1 MTSET
6 IRIGTRSSALALWQ
20 AEFVQNQL
28 HDLGYATE
36 IVPISS
42 EGDLNLTQP
51 IYQMGLTGVFT
62 KTLDAALLTKQIDIA
77 VHSMKDVP
85 TQLAEGIVP
94 YAVLQRGDHRDV
106 LVLNPKK
113 EQSMKIG
120 TGSLRRKAQWLRKN
134 PNYQVENLRG
144 NIQRRIQKL
153 EESSWEGAIFAQA
166 GLERMNMDGHQLVN
180 LDYMIP
186 APAQGALLIVG
197 LKEQLEKFK
206 GVTNLNHRDTALCT
220 SVERDFLKT
229 LEGGCSSPVGA
240 YAFVDKDTLCFK
252 GGLYSLNGQEAIE
265 VEREIPLSQAA
276 QIGCDLAQEIRNNGG
291 IELLKAI
298 QDEKDH

>member
-28 HDLGYATE
+28 NDLGYSTE

-85 TQLAEGIVP
+85 TQLAEGIAP
-94 YAVLQRGDHRDV
+94 YAVLKRGDHRDV

-113 EQSMKIG
+113 EQSLIIG

-166 GLERMNMDGHQLVN
+166 GLERMNMAGHQLVN

-206 GVTNLNHRDTALCT
+206 GVTNLNHSDTALCT

>member
-28 HDLGYATE
+28 NDLGYATE

-62 KTLDAALLTKQIDIA
+62 KTLDAALLTKRIDIA

-85 TQLAEGIVP
+85 TQLAEGIAP

-106 LVLNPKK
+106 LVLNSKK
-113 EQSMKIG
+113 EQSLKIG

-166 GLERMNMDGHQLVN
+166 GLERMNMAGHQLVN

-206 GVTNLNHRDTALCT
+206 GVTNLNHSDTALCT

>member
-28 HDLGYATE
+28 NDLGYATE

-85 TQLAEGIVP
+85 TQLAEGIAP
-94 YAVLQRGDHRDV
+94 YAVLKRGDHRDV

-113 EQSMKIG
+113 EQSLIIG

-153 EESSWEGAIFAQA
+153 QESSWEGAIFAQA
-166 GLERMNMDGHQLVN
+166 GLERMNMAGHQLVN

-206 GVTNLNHRDTALCT
+206 GVTNLNHSDTALCT

-252 GGLYSLNGQEAIE
+252 GGLYSLNGQEAIQ

>member
-28 HDLGYATE
+28 NDLGYSTE

-85 TQLAEGIVP
+85 TQLAEGIAP
-94 YAVLQRGDHRDV
+94 YAVLKRGNHRDV

-113 EQSMKIG
+113 EQSLIIG

-166 GLERMNMDGHQLVN
+166 GLERMNMAGHQLVN

-206 GVTNLNHRDTALCT
+206 GVTNLNHSDTALCT

>member
-28 HDLGYATE
+28 NDLGYATE

-62 KTLDAALLTKQIDIA
+62 KTLDAALLTKRIDIA

-85 TQLAEGIVP
+85 TQLAEGIIP
-94 YAVLQRGDHRDV
+94 YAVLQRGNHRDV

-113 EQSMKIG
+113 EQSLKIG

-144 NIQRRIQKL
+144 NLQRRIQKL

-186 APAQGALLIVG
+186 APAQGALFIVG
-197 LKEQLEKFK
+197 LEEQLEKFK
-206 GVTNLNHRDTALCT
+206 GVTNLNHSNTALCT
-220 SVERDFLKT
+220 RVERDFLKT

-240 YAFVDKDTLCFK
+240 YAFVYKNTLCFK

-265 VEREIPLSQAA
+265 VEREIPLTRAA
-276 QIGCDLAQEIRNNGG
+276 QIGWDLAHEIRNNGG

>member
-28 HDLGYATE
+28 NDLGYATE

-113 EQSMKIG
+113 EQSLKIG

-206 GVTNLNHRDTALCT
+206 GVTNLNHSDTALCT

>member
-20 AEFVQNQL
+20 AAFVQNQL
-28 HDLGYATE
+28 NDLGYATE
-36 IVPISS
+36 IIPISS
-42 EGDLNLTQP
+42 EGDLNLTRP

-62 KTLDAALLTKQIDIA
+62 KTLDAALLTKRIDIA

-85 TQLAEGIVP
+85 TQLAEGIIP
-94 YAVLQRGDHRDV
+94 YAVIQRGDHRDV

-113 EQSMKIG
+113 EQSLKIG

-153 EESSWEGAIFAQA
+153 QESSWEGAIFAQA
-166 GLERMNMDGHQLVN
+166 GLQRMNMDGHQLVN

-186 APAQGALLIVG
+186 APAQGALFIVG
-197 LKEQLEKFK
+197 RKEKLNKFK
-206 GVTNLNHRDTALCT
+206 GVTNLNHYDTALCT

-240 YAFVDKDTLCFK
+240 YAFVDKNTLCFR

-265 VEREIPLSQAA
+265 VEREIPLTRAA
-276 QIGCDLAQEIRNNGG
+276 KIGFDLAHEIRKNGG

>member
-28 HDLGYATE
+28 NDLGYATE

-62 KTLDAALLTKQIDIA
+62 KTLDAALLTKRIDIA

-85 TQLAEGIVP
+85 THLAEGIVT
-94 YAVLQRGDHRDV
+94 YAVLQRGEHRDV

-113 EQSMKIG
+113 EQSLKIG

-166 GLERMNMDGHQLVN
+166 GLERMNMEEHQLVI

-206 GVTNLNHRDTALCT
+206 GVTNLNHSDTALCT

-240 YAFVDKDTLCFK
+240 YAFVDKDTLFFK

>member
-28 HDLGYATE
+28 IDLGYATE

-113 EQSMKIG
+113 EQSLIIG

-153 EESSWEGAIFAQA
+153 QESSWEGAIFAQA
-166 GLERMNMDGHQLVN
+166 GLERMNMAGHQLVN

-206 GVTNLNHRDTALCT
+206 GVTNLNHSDTALCT

-252 GGLYSLNGQEAIE
+252 GGLYSLNGQEAIQ

>member
-1 MTSET
+1 MTSEP

-28 HDLGYATE
+28 NDLGYATE

-85 TQLAEGIVP
+85 TQLAEGIAP
-94 YAVLQRGDHRDV
+94 YAVLKRGNHRDV

-113 EQSMKIG
+113 EQSLIIG

-166 GLERMNMDGHQLVN
+166 GLERMNMAGHQLVN

-206 GVTNLNHRDTALCT
+206 GVTNLNHSDTALCT

>member
-1 MTSET
+1 MTSEP

-28 HDLGYATE
+28 NDLGYATE

-62 KTLDAALLTKQIDIA
+62 KTLDAALITKRIDIA

-94 YAVLQRGDHRDV
+94 YAVLQRGEHRDV
-106 LVLNPKK
+106 LVLNSKK
-113 EQSMKIG
+113 EQSLKIG

-153 EESSWEGAIFAQA
+153 EESTWEGAIFAQA

-197 LKEQLEKFK
+197 LKERLEKFE

-240 YAFVDKDTLCFK
+240 YAFVDKDTICFK

>member
-1 MTSET
+1 MTSEI

-28 HDLGYATE
+28 IDLGYATE

-85 TQLAEGIVP
+85 TQLAEGIAP
-94 YAVLQRGDHRDV
+94 YAVLKRGDHRDV

-113 EQSMKIG
+113 EQSLIIG
-120 TGSLRRKAQWLRKN
+120 TGSLRRKAQWLRQN

-153 EESSWEGAIFAQA
+153 QESSWEGAIFAQA
-166 GLERMNMDGHQLVN
+166 GLERMNMAGHQLVD

-206 GVTNLNHRDTALCT
+206 GVTNLNHSDTALCT

>member
-1 MTSET
+1 MTSEI

-28 HDLGYATE
+28 NDLGYATE

-85 TQLAEGIVP
+85 TQLAEGIAP
-94 YAVLQRGDHRDV
+94 YAVLKRGNHRDV

-113 EQSMKIG
+113 EQSLIIG

-166 GLERMNMDGHQLVN
+166 GLERMNMAGHQLVN

-206 GVTNLNHRDTALCT
+206 GVTNLNHSDTALCT

>member
-28 HDLGYATE
+28 NDLGYSTE

-85 TQLAEGIVP
+85 TQLAEGIAP
-94 YAVLQRGDHRDV
+94 YAVLKRGDHRDV

-113 EQSMKIG
+113 EQSLIIG

-166 GLERMNMDGHQLVN
+166 GLERMNMAGHQLVN

-206 GVTNLNHRDTALCT
+206 GVTNLNHSDTALCT

-240 YAFVDKDTLCFK
+240 YAFLDKDTLCFK

>member
-1 MTSET
+1 MYLCL
-6 IRIGTRSSALALWQ
+6 I
-20 AEFVQNQL
+20 
-28 HDLGYATE
+28 
-36 IVPISS
+36 
-42 EGDLNLTQP
+42 
-51 IYQMGLTGVFT
+51 
-62 KTLDAALLTKQIDIA
+62 
-77 VHSMKDVP
+77 
-85 TQLAEGIVP
+85 
-94 YAVLQRGDHRDV
+94 
-106 LVLNPKK
+106 PKK
-113 EQSMKIG
+113 EQSLIIG

-153 EESSWEGAIFAQA
+153 EESSWKGAIFAQA
-166 GLERMNMDGHQLVN
+166 GLERMNMAGHQLVN

-206 GVTNLNHRDTALCT
+206 GVTNLNHSDTALCT

>member
-1 MTSET
+1 
-6 IRIGTRSSALALWQ
+6 
-20 AEFVQNQL
+20 
-28 HDLGYATE
+28 
-36 IVPISS
+36 
-42 EGDLNLTQP
+42 
-51 IYQMGLTGVFT
+51 
-62 KTLDAALLTKQIDIA
+62 
-77 VHSMKDVP
+77 
-85 TQLAEGIVP
+85 
-94 YAVLQRGDHRDV
+94 
-106 LVLNPKK
+106 VLNPKK
-113 EQSMKIG
+113 EQSLIIG

-166 GLERMNMDGHQLVN
+166 GLERMNMAGHQLVN

-206 GVTNLNHRDTALCT
+206 GVTNLNHSDTALCT

-240 YAFVDKDTLCFK
+240 YAFVDKDVLCFK

>member
-28 HDLGYATE
+28 NDLGYATE

-42 EGDLNLTQP
+42 VGDLNLTQP

-85 TQLAEGIVP
+85 TQLAEGIAP
-94 YAVLQRGDHRDV
+94 YAVLKRGDHRDV

-113 EQSMKIG
+113 EQSLIIG

-153 EESSWEGAIFAQA
+153 EESSWKGAIFAQA
-166 GLERMNMDGHQLVN
+166 GLERMNMAGHQLVN

-206 GVTNLNHRDTALCT
+206 GVTKLNHSDTSLCT

-265 VEREIPLSQAA
+265 VEREIPLS
-276 QIGCDLAQEIRNNGG
+276 GCSNRLRFGAGNTKQWRNRTIKSHSG
-291 IELLKAI
+291 
-298 QDEKDH
+298 

>member
-28 HDLGYATE
+28 NDLGYSTE

-62 KTLDAALLTKQIDIA
+62 KTLDAALLTKRIDIA

-85 TQLAEGIVP
+85 TQLAEGIAP
-94 YAVLQRGDHRDV
+94 YAVLKRGDHRDV

-113 EQSMKIG
+113 EQSLIIG

-166 GLERMNMDGHQLVN
+166 GLERMNMAGHQLVN

-206 GVTNLNHRDTALCT
+206 GVTNLNHSDTALCT

>member
-28 HDLGYATE
+28 NDLGYATE

-113 EQSMKIG
+113 VQSLKIG

-153 EESSWEGAIFAQA
+153 EESTWEGAIFAQA

-197 LKEQLEKFK
+197 LKEQLEKFE

>member
-28 HDLGYATE
+28 NDLGYATE

-85 TQLAEGIVP
+85 TQLAEGIAP
-94 YAVLQRGDHRDV
+94 YAVLKRGDHQDV

-113 EQSMKIG
+113 EQSLKIG

-153 EESSWEGAIFAQA
+153 EESTWEGAIFAQA

-206 GVTNLNHRDTALCT
+206 GVTNLNHSDTALCT
-220 SVERDFLKT
+220 NVERDFLKT

-240 YAFVDKDTLCFK
+240 YAFVDKETLCFK

>member
-28 HDLGYATE
+28 NDLGYATE

-85 TQLAEGIVP
+85 TQLAEGIAP
-94 YAVLQRGDHRDV
+94 YAVLKRGDHRDV

-113 EQSMKIG
+113 EQSLIIG

-153 EESSWEGAIFAQA
+153 QESSWEGAIFAQA
-166 GLERMNMDGHQLVN
+166 GLERMNMAGHQLVN

-206 GVTNLNHRDTALCT
+206 GVTNLNHSDTALCT

>member
-28 HDLGYATE
+28 NDLGYATE

-62 KTLDAALLTKQIDIA
+62 KTLDAALLTKRIDIA

-85 TQLAEGIVP
+85 TQLAEGIIP

-113 EQSMKIG
+113 EQSLKIG

-144 NIQRRIQKL
+144 NLQRRIQKL

-186 APAQGALLIVG
+186 APAQGALFIVG

-206 GVTNLNHRDTALCT
+206 GVTNLNHSDTELCT
-220 SVERDFLKT
+220 RVERDFLKT

-265 VEREIPLSQAA
+265 VEREIPMTQAA
-276 QIGCDLAQEIRNNGG
+276 QIGYDLAQEIRNNGG

>member
-28 HDLGYATE
+28 NDLGYATE

-62 KTLDAALLTKQIDIA
+62 KTLDAALLTKRIDIA
-77 VHSMKDVP
+77 VHSVKDVP
-85 TQLAEGIVP
+85 TKLAEGITP

-106 LVLNPKK
+106 LVLNPTK
-113 EQSMKIG
+113 EQSLKIG

-144 NIQRRIQKL
+144 NLQRRIQKL

-166 GLERMNMDGHQLVN
+166 GLQRMNMDGHQLVN

-186 APAQGALLIVG
+186 APAQGALFIVG

-206 GVTNLNHRDTALCT
+206 GVTNLNHSDTALCT

-240 YAFVDKDTLCFK
+240 YAVVDKNTLCFK
-252 GGLYSLNGQEAIE
+252 GGLYSLNGREAIE
-265 VEREIPLSQAA
+265 LEREIPLTQAA
-276 QIGCDLAQEIRNNGG
+276 QSGCDLAHEIRKNGG
-291 IELLKAI
+291 LELLKAI
-298 QDEKDH
+298 QDEKNH

>member
-20 AEFVQNQL
+20 AAFVQNQL
-28 HDLGYATE
+28 NDLGYATE

-42 EGDLNLTQP
+42 EGDLNLTRP

-62 KTLDAALLTKQIDIA
+62 KTLDAALLTKRIDIA

-85 TQLAEGIVP
+85 TQLAEGIIP

-113 EQSMKIG
+113 EQSLKIG

-153 EESSWEGAIFAQA
+153 QESSWEGAIFAQA
-166 GLERMNMDGHQLVN
+166 GLQRMNMDGHQLVN

-186 APAQGALLIVG
+186 APAQGALFIVG
-197 LKEQLEKFK
+197 LKEELDKLK
-206 GVTNLNHRDTALCT
+206 GVTNLNHYDTALCT
-220 SVERDFLKT
+220 SVERYFLKT

-240 YAFVDKDTLCFK
+240 HAFVDKNTLCFK

-265 VEREIPLSQAA
+265 VEREIPLTKAA
-276 QIGCDLAQEIRNNGG
+276 QIGCDLAHEIRNNGG